1 MSTIKLILRINNNVQ
16 EIMYKKDVL
25 EQYSEDVIIQNVDYN

>member
-1 MSTIKLILRINNNVQ
+1 VSTIKLILRINNNVQ